1 MNFDVVII
9 GGGFAGLTCGIAL
22 QEQGKRCVIINNG
35 QAAIDFSSGSMDL
48 LSRLPSGQKVE
59 NVYQSLDELKLQA
72 PEHPYS
78 ILGKD
83 QVLAKAQQF
92 EQLAQSL
99 NLHLEGSTV
108 QNHERI
114 TPLGGLRAT
123 WLSPNSVPT
132 VKHLT
137 ALADKQVA
145 ILGIEGY
152 HDFQPQLLAD
162 NLKQHSQFADYEFTI
177 GYLNIPELDYLRQ
190 NSREFRSVN
199 IAQLLEHKLS
209 FQDLVQE
216 IKQVAGNA
224 KAVFL
229 PACFGL
235 DNQDFFNSL
244 QQATGLAL
252 FELPT
257 LPPSL
262 LGIRQHRQLRSRFE
276 QLGGMMMNGDRAVKA
291 EFEGKNVARIFT
303 TSHQEEPISADYF
316 VLAAGSFFSNGLVA
330 EFERVKE
337 PVFDLDIC
345 GCKNFDSSDRF
356 TWTNNRFAAPQPY
369 QSAVW

>member
-1 MNFDVVII
+1 M
-9 GGGFAGLTCGIAL
+9 
-22 QEQGKRCVIINNG
+22 
-35 QAAIDFSSGSMDL
+35 
-48 LSRLPSGQKVE
+48 
-59 NVYQSLDELKLQA
+59 
-72 PEHPYS
+72 
-78 ILGKD
+78 
-83 QVLAKAQQF
+83 
-92 EQLAQSL
+92 
-99 NLHLEGSTV
+99 
-108 QNHERI
+108 
-114 TPLGGLRAT
+114 
-123 WLSPNSVPT
+123 
-132 VKHLT
+132 
-137 ALADKQVA
+137 
-145 ILGIEGY
+145 
-152 HDFQPQLLAD
+152 AD
-162 NLKQHSQFADYEFTI
+162 NLKQYSQFADYEFTI

-216 IKQVAGNA
+216 IKQATGNA

-276 QLGGMMMNGDRAVKA
+276 QLGGMMMNGDRAIKA
-291 EFEGKNVARIFT
+291 EFEGDKVVRIFT
-303 TSHQEEPISADYF
+303 TSHQEEPISANHF

-345 GCKNFDSSDRF
+345 GCKNFNDSDRF
-356 TWTNNRFAAPQPY
+356 TWTNNRFVAPQPY
-369 QSAVW
+369 QSAGVVINSACQVQKKVWLYRIYMRWEMSSEVSKVLNKAVVRVLQWLRH